1 MLVPNVFNE
10 TGKKKWR
17 RAKFEE
23 DRWGGGGGDAASTLA
38 FMSWLCAL
46 EPADGYEK
54 AILKP
59 SALKLSCFI
68 LCLLFTNRTKQ
79 LKVGYVK
86 VTQ

>member
-38 FMSWLCAL
+38 FMFWLCAL